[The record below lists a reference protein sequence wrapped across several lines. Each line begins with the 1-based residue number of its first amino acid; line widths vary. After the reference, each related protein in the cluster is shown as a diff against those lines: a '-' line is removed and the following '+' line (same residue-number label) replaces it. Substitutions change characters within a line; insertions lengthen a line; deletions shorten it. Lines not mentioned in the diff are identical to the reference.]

1 MHMDR
6 PMFVF
11 GSDRAG
17 RHLEGAALEALRNR
31 GAVYGQGAGPQGN
44 SYAIPTRCEASR
56 ALPRDEIANG
66 VMAFL
71 DYTHTHPWLLF
82 DVTPIGCD
90 LAGHGPEEIAPMFA
104 GAPHNVTL
112 PRVFTEILAAQSS
125 S

>member
-17 RHLEGAALEALRNR
+17 RHREGAALEALRNR

-44 SYAIPTRCEASR
+44 CYAIPTRCEMAR
-56 ALPRDEIANG
+56 PLRRDEIAHG
-66 VMAFL
+66 VATFL
-71 DYTHTHPWLLF
+71 DYTRTHPWLLF

-90 LAGHGPEEIAPMFA
+90 NAGYGPEDIAPMFA

-112 PRVFTEILAAQSS
+112 PRVFADILAAQSS